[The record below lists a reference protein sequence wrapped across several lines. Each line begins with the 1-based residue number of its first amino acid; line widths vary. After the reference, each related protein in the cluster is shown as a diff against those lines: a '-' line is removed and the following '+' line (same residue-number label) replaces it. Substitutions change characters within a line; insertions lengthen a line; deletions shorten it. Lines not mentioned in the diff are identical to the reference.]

1 MKALIYKEFR
11 ELLAP
16 ALVVVLVA
24 SVLLL
29 VEYLWGPLVDDQER
43 VLAGVFFMLGAPL
56 LGLVAG
62 SHTLAHER
70 GRRSEAFQGSFPVSR
85 GAIWAAKLCTGLLM
99 LALVYLLLYTAAFA
113 TEPEGARAFSRPL
126 PELGTSRLLLHAA
139 TTFLVFC
146 LGFCLSG
153 TRRNPFEAAGVGL
166 LAALLLFLFWMFLA
180 ADVLPRFFGP
190 QLGIFY
196 NTPSFS
202 TPAILATILGLGLL
216 VASGYGYIASL
227 PLAYSKRLWR
237 TTIAGAILCLA
248 IIPAFFVGVRCL
260 GEPGPE
266 DVGWGACAEVS
277 PDGEWV
283 MFYDHRAFYRSYRPP
298 RRLWRMRPDGSELKC
313 LARQP
318 VEFAVWLPDSKRV
331 FVSWG
336 DRDADFH
343 FLPRTYLQ
351 WDWLIDV
358 ADGKTTSLPA
368 LEYVEDETPQFSP
381 QGTYMSYGAS
391 LVRLRPQPVLLEM
404 QLPQKATVVGWEE
417 DESGIYFSYS
427 KNDRLTL
434 ARTELPSGSP
444 LGRVVAQG
452 PEEAESVELSP
463 HARWV
468 VWGTRL
474 TRPANA
480 VATLENLGS
489 GARLEVA
496 GWPAGRAWSPDEQY
510 VWMQTNGR
518 RIAVVDLAHL
528 RVIREFGTSDFSGE
542 ETLPWRHWSLDG
554 KRVTLTTHKVVR
566 DNTKYRR
573 DEITEWGPIHV
584 WVTNAN
590 GSGLRRIAETAMTN
604 FTDFYIGGWTADGQI
619 IVTVEKRKI
628 ISIDPDTGVQT
639 DILTSS
645 VPPEN
650 SEAEGRY

>member
-16 ALVVVLVA
+16 ALTVVLVA

-29 VEYLWGPLVDDQER
+29 VEYWRGPLVDDEQR
-43 VLAGVFFMLGAPL
+43 VLAGVFFMLGVPL
-56 LGLVAG
+56 LGLLAG

-70 GRRSEAFQGSFPVSR
+70 GRGSEAFQGSFPVSR

-99 LALVYLLLYTAAFA
+99 LAVVYLLLYTVAFV
-113 TEPEGARAFSRPL
+113 TEPEGARAFSQPF
-126 PELGTSRLLLHAA
+126 PQFGTSMIFLHAA
-139 TTFLVFC
+139 TTFFLFC
-146 LGFCLSG
+146 LGFFLSG
-153 TRRNPFEAAGVGL
+153 MRKNPFEANMVALLAGL
-166 LAALLLFLFWMFLA
+166 LLVVLWIFLA

-190 QLGIFY
+190 QLGILY

-202 TPAILATILGLGLL
+202 TPAILATVLGLGLL
-216 VASGYGYIASL
+216 VASGYGYMASL

-248 IIPAFFVGVRCL
+248 IIPAFFVGVRYL

-266 DVGWGACAEVS
+266 DIGWAEPAEVS

-283 MFYDHRAFYRSYRPP
+283 MFYDWRGSRGTPDRPD
-298 RRLWRMRPDGSELKC
+298 RLWRMRPDGTELKC

-331 FVSWG
+331 FISWG
-336 DRDADFH
+336 DRDANFH
-343 FLPRTYLQ
+343 FLPRTYLE
-351 WDWLIDV
+351 WNWLIDV
-358 ADGKTTSLPA
+358 ADGKATSLPA
-368 LEYVEDETPQFSP
+368 LEYVENEAPQFSS
-381 QGTYMSYGAS
+381 QGTYMSYGAN
-391 LVRLRPQPVLLEM
+391 LVRVKPELVLLEM

-427 KNDRLTL
+427 KNNRLTL
-434 ARTELPSGSP
+434 ARAALPSGSP
-444 LGRVVAQG
+444 LGVAVGQP
-452 PEEAESVELSP
+452 PEEAQSIKLSP

-468 VWGTRL
+468 VWGTRA
-474 TRPANA
+474 TKPATA

-510 VWMQTNGR
+510 VWMWTSGR
-518 RIAVVDLAHL
+518 QMVVVDLAHL
-528 RVIREFGTSDFSGE
+528 RVVKEFGTSDFSGE
-542 ETLPWRHWSLDG
+542 ETLRLCHWSLDG
-554 KRVTLTTHKVVR
+554 KRVTLATQKVVQ
-566 DNTKYRR
+566 DKAESRR
-573 DEITEWGPIHV
+573 EEIVEWGPIHL
-584 WVTNAN
+584 WVTNAD
-590 GSGLRRIAETAMTN
+590 GSGLRRIAEIRTSELA
-604 FTDFYIGGWTADGQI
+604 FSVIAGWTADGQI

-628 ISIDPDTGVQT
+628 ISIDPDTGAQT
-639 DILTSS
+639 EIFAST